1 MGFRLALVCLLA
13 PLVALADD
21 SKLEFGGHAKLRAM
35 GQSYPENSL
44 FREVVGSSALDTLGE
59 LRLNLKAKAGRWSF
73 ESGYQFVGLD
83 ADTLPLTGLP
93 NDDRRYFDLTA
104 ILDESGNAAV
114 LHRLDRLWFGYTSE
128 KAVVRVGRQA
138 LSWGNGLFYAP
149 MDLVNP
155 FDPASIDTEYKAGD
169 DMLYLQYLRNS
180 GDDVQGA
187 YVARR
192 NPVTGNAG
200 SDQATA
206 AAKYHGFAAFGEYDL
221 LIAES
226 YGDAV
231 FGVGIGRSIGGAVW
245 GADLVVTDTDRD
257 TRVQVVTNIAY
268 SWIAFGKNMSGALE
282 YYYNGFGQSGGN
294 YDPAS
299 LAANP
304 DLLARLAR
312 GELFALGRHY
322 LAGSILVEMSPLW
335 TLTPTLLANIED
347 PSGLFQL
354 VTTYS
359 LSDNMTLLGS
369 INLPLGA
376 SGSEFGGIESGIPGR
391 YLSSDAGFFLQFAF
405 YY

>member
-1 MGFRLALVCLLA
+1 MRLRLALVLLLL
-13 PLVALADD
+13 PLAVPADD
-21 SKLEFGGHAKLRAM
+21 STMQLGGHAKLRAT
-35 GQSYPENSL
+35 GQSYPEDSL
-44 FREVVGSSALDTLGE
+44 FREVVGSGALDALGE
-59 LRLNLKAKAGRWSF
+59 MRLNLNAKAGRWSF

-83 ADTLPLTGLP
+83 ADTLPFTGLP
-93 NDDRRYFDLTA
+93 NDDRRYFDLTGV
-104 ILDESGNAAV
+104 LDESGNAAL

-169 DMLYLQYLRNS
+169 DMLYLQYLRDS
-180 GDDVQGA
+180 GDDLQGA

-192 NPVTGNAG
+192 NPVTGESG
-200 SDQATA
+200 SDQATV
-206 AAKYHGFAAFGEYDL
+206 AAKYHGFAAFGEYDVL
-221 LIAES
+221 VAES

-245 GADLVVTDTDRD
+245 SADLVVTDTERD
-257 TRVQVVTNIAY
+257 THAQFVTNIAY
-268 SWIAFGKNMSGALE
+268 SWTALGKNMSGALE
-282 YYYNGFGQSGGN
+282 YYYNGFGQTDGN

-304 DLLARLAR
+304 DLLVRLVR

-335 TLTPTLLANIED
+335 TLTPTLLANVED

-359 LSDNMTLLGS
+359 LSDDMTLLGS

-376 SGSEFGGIESGIPGR
+376 SGSEFGGIESGIAGR
-391 YLSSDAGFFLQFAF
+391 YLSSEAGFFLQFAF